1 MRIQTPQ
8 ALIRIRSLL
17 ASPTPQL
24 VRISVKN
31 KGCAGMSYHLEY
43 VQKPE
48 KFDEIVSQ
56 DGVKVVVDS
65 KALFSIIGS
74 EMDWQ
79 EDALMS
85 KFVFKSES
93 LFPMWG
99 ETGLPKRVLMA
110 ILCRSEYYRRV
121 WMRRVVHGV
130 VVASLD

>member
-1 MRIQTPQ
+1 
-8 ALIRIRSLL
+8 
-17 ASPTPQL
+17 
-24 VRISVKN
+24 
-31 KGCAGMSYHLEY
+31 MSYHLEY

-85 KFVFKSES
+85 KFVFKSEF
-93 LFPMWG
+93 LPFGRVG
-99 ETGLPKRVLMA
+99 ENGFDGMSADGCV
-110 ILCRSEYYRRV
+110 S
-121 WMRRVVHGV
+121 W
-130 VVASLD
+130 